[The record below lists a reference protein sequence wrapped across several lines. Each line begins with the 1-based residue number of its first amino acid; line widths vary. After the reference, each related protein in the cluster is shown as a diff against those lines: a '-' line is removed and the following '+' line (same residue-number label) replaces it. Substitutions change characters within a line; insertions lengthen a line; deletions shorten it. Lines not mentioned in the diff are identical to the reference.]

1 MAALKI
7 IGSAFRILVIVTGI
21 SFFMLPV
28 FAASNFAFEDGQG
41 GYTVTPIRSA
51 AGNQEL
57 MQSLLLTMQIAF
69 GTVLLTLLLLIPT
82 VAYLHLVIPGARAWV
97 EFLTLTPLV
106 IPPIVQAVG
115 FLYSMPTWLKS
126 TPNSLTF
133 AYVILALPFS
143 YRALDAAF
151 ATIDAR
157 TLYDASR
164 SLGASFSAAIRK
176 VLIPNVA
183 TGIYGAI
190 FLTIALVLGEFAYA
204 SLLLWDTFP
213 TELAVAGMAN
223 ASTAVALSVLSL
235 LGVWLILIGINLFNQ
250 KSKTTVVAGAK

>member
-7 IGSAFRILVIVTGI
+7 IGSAFRILVIVIGI

-151 ATIDAR
+151 ATIDVR

-235 LGVWLILIGINLFNQ
+235 LGVWLILIGINLFNR

>member
-126 TPNSLTF
+126 TPNSLAF

-190 FLTIALVLGEFAYA
+190 FLTIALVLVN
-204 SLLLWDTFP
+204 LP
-213 TELAVAGMAN
+213 TPRCCSGTHFQQ
-223 ASTAVALSVLSL
+223 S
-235 LGVWLILIGINLFNQ
+235 
-250 KSKTTVVAGAK
+250 